1 MGAAEEGAEEDA
13 DMADAQPEPGPA
25 AVAAHE
31 RAGQRAPRGEPALN
45 GRALAPRGGRAA
57 APPPADDDRYVPER
71 ERPAD
76 ARRTREGDDRRE
88 REGDLRREPRGA
100 DARRERGRD
109 SDARRGRK
117 AERRREAP
125 GEARRER
132 ERRQEAPGRTR
143 RAPRAAAA
151 DAEGEE
157 GEIDVQTLEQCA
169 AQPRCRLSSI
179 VQASAGE
186 VAVLLDCVFT
196 ACLRLP
202 LQGARTLWSGASMC
216 EQSRHC
222 SGGCMT
228 SSCLHGV
235 PWNAK

>member
-1 MGAAEEGAEEDA
+1 MEAAEEGAEEEDA
-13 DMADAQPEPGPA
+13 DMADAQPERGA
-25 AVAAHE
+25 AAAHE
-31 RAGQRAPRGEPALN
+31 RAGQRAPRGEPTPN
-45 GRALAPRGGRAA
+45 GLELAPRGGCAA

-76 ARRTREGDDRRE
+76 ARRARESDDRRE

-109 SDARRGRK
+109 GDARRGRE

-132 ERRQEAPGRTR
+132 ERRQEAPGRAR

-169 AQPRCRLSSI
+169 ARTPCCLSTI

-186 VAVLLDCVFT
+186 VAVLLDFDLS

-202 LQGARTLWSGASMC
+202 PQGACMLWSISPEPIVLAS
-216 EQSRHC
+216 E
-222 SGGCMT
+222 
-228 SSCLHGV
+228 
-235 PWNAK
+235 